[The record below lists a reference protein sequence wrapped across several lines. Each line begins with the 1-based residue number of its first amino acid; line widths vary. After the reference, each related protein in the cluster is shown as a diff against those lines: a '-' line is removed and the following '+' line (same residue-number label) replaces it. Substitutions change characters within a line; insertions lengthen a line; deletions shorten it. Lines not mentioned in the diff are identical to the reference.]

1 MESVPK
7 PDVTATNTPTNAP
20 PFMRSR
26 PQAEASNGT
35 DRANGYSYPDAAAT
49 EVPSEL
55 CPSDLR
61 ELLEDSALTLEV
73 IAATGY
79 ATITESKFLDALG
92 FPRSQWI
99 VPLLLCPIRGADGEP
114 ISYQIKPHQP
124 RKLNG
129 KVQKYETRA
138 KDRAA
143 YHVNPTV
150 RHLLRDPT
158 ATLYITEGNKKADSL
173 AARGCC
179 AISLSG
185 VWNWR
190 GTDEKGGNIALA
202 SFNDIA
208 WKGKD
213 ADGNPI
219 QRRVVLVFDS
229 DAIEKPP
236 VNKALKGGG
245 QYFAYRGAK
254 VFYTRLPP
262 GPDGSKTGVDDF
274 FARGGTPE
282 LLHLHT
288 TDRPPNAARPDDAD
302 EPAKVLSP
310 DEIRRTMREAAA
322 QLSEPHKLQHVKD
335 VYRKWLHIEDDGLI
349 EVVLGTVAAN
359 LMDGDPVW
367 LMVIDRSGGGKTE
380 HIQPLAALPFV
391 HLAATVTEPAL
402 LSGTPQKDA
411 AKDSKGGLLREIGS
425 FGFLVLKDFTSILSM
440 HHVARTSTIAALREI
455 YDGHWSRRTGSDGG
469 RELEWR
475 GKLAVIGACTEAI
488 DNHHAVIGSMGE
500 RFAFYRL
507 PKSDD
512 RQLARKSLSG
522 IGKEGQMRE
531 ELARAVAGLF
541 AGLEIPASG
550 PNLSDADTE
559 RLISLAIFT
568 ARCRSA
574 VERDRQSREI
584 EFVYKPEAPTR
595 IAKVFARIFHGMSV
609 IGVERSRIWQTL
621 LKMALD
627 SMHKTR
633 CSALTLLA
641 DSKTPMATAAVA
653 LALDMP
659 TQTVRRA
666 LEELNTHGILTRDK
680 EGKSDVWA
688 FSEEASELWE
698 AINSPLENIVPAKSS
713 NDISKIIKDDL
724 EDIESNLYSP
734 RDFAGTEESARV
746 QGAI

>member
-1 MESVPK
+1 MSDSTAELHTGQTPEVP
-7 PDVTATNTPTNAP
+7 P
-20 PFMRSR
+20 
-26 PQAEASNGT
+26 ENGHQS
-35 DRANGYSYPDAAAT
+35 GYSYPDAAGT
-49 EVPSEL
+49 PVPMELSVEDRHSLEVG
-55 CPSDLR
+55 
-61 ELLEDSALTLEV
+61 SALTPEV

-79 ATITESKFLDALG
+79 ATITESKTLEALG
-92 FPRSQWI
+92 FPRSQWLP
-99 VPLLLCPIRGADGEP
+99 PLLLCPIRGADGEP
-114 ISYQIKPHQP
+114 VSYQIRPVQP
-124 RKLNG
+124 RTLHG
-129 KVQKYETRA
+129 KEQKYETRA

-150 RHLLRDPT
+150 RHLLRDLT
-158 ATLYITEGNKKADSL
+158 ATLYVTEGNKKADSL
-173 AARGCC
+173 ASHGEC
-179 AISLSG
+179 AIALTG

-219 QRRVVLVFDS
+219 HRRVVLVFDS
-229 DAIEKPP
+229 DAMEKPG
-236 VNKALKGGG
+236 VNKALKSAGA
-245 QYFAYRGAK
+245 YFTHRGAK
-254 VFYTRLPP
+254 VFYTYLPP
-262 GPDGSKTGVDDF
+262 APDGGKTGVDDF
-274 FARGGTPE
+274 FARGGTLN

-288 TDRPPNAARPDDAD
+288 TDKPPGAARGVDAN
-302 EPAKVLSP
+302 ETVKVLSP
-310 DEIRRTMREAAA
+310 DEIRRTMRESAARISA
-322 QLSEPHKLQHVKD
+322 PHDLQHVKD

-391 HLAATVTEPAL
+391 HLAATVTEPSL
-402 LSGTPQKDA
+402 LSGTPQREA
-411 AKDSKGGLLREIGS
+411 AKDAKGGLLREVGS

-507 PKSDD
+507 PKADE
-512 RQLARKSLSG
+512 RKLARKALAG
-522 IGKEGQMRE
+522 IGKESMMRE
-531 ELARAVAGLF
+531 ELATAVAGLF
-541 AGLEIPASG
+541 AGIEIPASA
-550 PNLSDADTE
+550 PALSEADDE
-559 RLISLAIFT
+559 RLIYLAIYT
-568 ARCRSA
+568 ARCRRD
-574 VERDRQSREI
+574 VERDRQTREI
-584 EFVYKPEAPTR
+584 EAVYKPEAPTR
-595 IAKVFARIFHGMSV
+595 IAKVFARIFHGMSI
-609 IGVERSRIWQTL
+609 IGVPKARIWETL
-621 LKMALD
+621 RKMALD

-633 CSALTLLA
+633 CSALTLVA
-641 DSKTPMATAAVA
+641 DSETPLATATVA

-688 FSEEASELWE
+688 FSEEAKELWE

-713 NDISKIIKDDL
+713 NDISKIIIDDL
-724 EDIESNLYSP
+724 EILKEDVESNLYSP
-734 RDFAGTEESARV
+734 RDFAGTEQSGRAGGV
-746 QGAI
+746 I